1 MGFIIN
7 EIKDKYRI
15 LLHKVNEEPIA
26 ELLFSTL
33 DSIKNSMN
41 EVGQIELTVNKYYIS
56 QIGKVKKKYLHY
68 DDIKNERMISLD
80 GAFYV
85 IKDIKEDTKN
95 DVKII
100 TAYSKEK
107 KLEKISISIE
117 DLGFYL
123 QGSDEEKN
131 IFSLDDYMYDETG
144 WRFGHIDDIVKYN
157 DFSEHLLIDEISY
170 DESLGSLSVDGSY
183 DSDEGN
189 LQLNVQNKTP
199 KMRWQ
204 ESVNTSWLDYLSKT
218 ISTQFDC
225 YVHFDN
231 KNQLV
236 DLYDMSS
243 FGENLNLAL
252 SYDNYIKSLE
262 KSSSSSDLVTKLV
275 LIGNEEECVIEDY
288 TVTGTNYIEDYSYYI
303 NNEEMSRE
311 LINALNKYNEMTAQR
326 SVTWKTLRENKIQ
339 LESDLTN
346 KKNEELNKLSMIKVL
361 KENYNFYSGKMGTDE
376 DVTGT
381 YTQLASETAD
391 QIQAYENESRDL
403 YNAIQDLELQI
414 DLTEKA
420 IKEINILCQ
429 KKTATDENGNVIFG
443 TDDRLLNELKK
454 FISSETFSDDSYYD
468 AEEMIMSGEKKLD
481 ILSKPTRTWD
491 IDVEDFTR
499 RLVSN
504 NFRKQWK
511 GTLGLGD
518 IIYLLN
524 RDGSEEFIYFV
535 GYEKNYKSKSLSL
548 TLSDKKESEEV
559 VRYINDWLKT
569 FKANDKLLKR
579 NGRILNIVKSNR
591 INIKRSEVR

>member
-1 MGFIIN
+1 MGVIIN
-7 EIKDKYRI
+7 EIKNSYRI
-15 LLHKVNEEPIA
+15 LLHKVNEDPIG

-33 DSIKNSMN
+33 NSIKNSLN
-41 EVGQIELTVNKYYIS
+41 EVGQIELTVNKYYVS
-56 QIGKVKKKYLHY
+56 QIGKHKKKYLYY

-95 DVKII
+95 DIKTV

-123 QGSDEEKN
+123 QDSDEEKN

-144 WRFGHIDDIVKYN
+144 WRFGHIDDSVKYN
-157 DFSEHLLIDEISY
+157 E
-170 DESLGSLSVDGSY
+170 
-183 DSDEGN
+183 
-189 LQLNVQNKTP
+189 LNANSP

-204 ESVNTSWLDYLSKT
+204 ESINTSWLDYLSKT

-225 YVHFDN
+225 YVYFDN

-288 TVTGTNYIEDYSYYI
+288 TVTGTNYIENYSYYI
-303 NNEEMSRE
+303 NNEEMSLE

-326 SVTWKTLRENKIQ
+326 SVTWKTLRQNKIQ

-361 KENYNFYSGKMGTDE
+361 KENYSFYVNKMGTEE

-381 YTQLASETAD
+381 YTKLATETAEKI
-391 QIQAYENESRDL
+391 QICENESRDL
-403 YNAIQDLELQI
+403 YLAIQDLELQI

-481 ILSKPTRTWD
+481 ILSKPTRTWA

-504 NFRKQWK
+504 KFRQQWK
-511 GTLGLGD
+511 GILGLGD

-535 GYEKNYKSKSLSL
+535 GYEKNYRSKSLSL

-569 FKANDKLLKR
+569 VKANDRLLNR
-579 NGRILNIVKSNR
+579 NRRILNIVKSNR

>member
-1 MGFIIN
+1 MGVIIN
-7 EIKDKYRI
+7 EIKDSYRV
-15 LLHKVNEEPIA
+15 LLHKVNEDPIG

-41 EVGQIELTVNKYYIS
+41 EVGQIQLTVNKYYIS
-56 QIGKVKKKYLHY
+56 QIGKIKKIYPYY
-68 DDIKNERMISLD
+68 DEIKNERMISLD

-95 DVKII
+95 DTKII

-123 QGSDEEKN
+123 QGSDEENN
-131 IFSLDDYMYDETG
+131 IYSLEDYMYDETG
-144 WRFGHIDDIVKYN
+144 WRFGHIDDVVKYN
-157 DFSEHLLIDEISY
+157 EFSEHLIIDEISY
-170 DESLGSLSVDGSY
+170 EESTGILSVDGSY
-183 DSDEGN
+183 DSTDGN

-236 DLYDMSS
+236 NLYDMSS

-275 LIGNEEECVIEDY
+275 LIGNEEECIISDY
-288 TVTGTNYIEDYSYYI
+288 TVTGTNYIENYSYYM
-303 NNEEMSRE
+303 NNKEMSQE

-326 SVTWKTLRENKIQ
+326 SITWKTLRENKIQ
-339 LESDLTN
+339 LETDLTN
-346 KKNEELNKLSMIKVL
+346 KKYEESNKLAMIKVL
-361 KENYNFYSGKMGTDE
+361 KENYSFYISKVGTDE

-381 YTQLASETAD
+381 YAKLAADTATQIET
-391 QIQAYENESRDL
+391 YETQSRDL
-403 YNAIQDLELQI
+403 YNAIQNLELQI
-414 DLTEKA
+414 DLTEKS
-420 IKEINILCQ
+420 IKDINILCK
-429 KKTATDENGNVIFG
+429 KKTSTDENGNLIFG
-443 TDDRLLNELKK
+443 TDDKLLNELKK

-468 AEEMIMSGEKKLD
+468 AEEMIASGEKKLD

-499 RLVSN
+499 KLISN
-504 NFRKQWK
+504 KFRQQWK
-511 GTLGLGD
+511 GVLGLGD

-524 RDGSEEFIYFV
+524 KDGSEEFIYFV
-535 GYEKNYKSKSLSL
+535 GYEKDYKSKSLSL

-569 FKANDKLLKR
+569 VKANDKLLNR
-579 NGRILNIVKSNR
+579 NRRILNIVKGNR
-591 INIKRSEVR
+591 INIKRSEVK

>member
-1 MGFIIN
+1 MGAIIN
-7 EIKDKYRI
+7 EIKDSYRI
-15 LLHKVNEEPIA
+15 LLHKVNEEPIG

-41 EVGQIELTVNKYYIS
+41 EIGQIELTVNKYYIS

-95 DVKII
+95 DVKTI

-123 QGSDEEKN
+123 QGSDEENN
-131 IFSLDDYMYDETG
+131 IYSLDDYMYDETG

-170 DESLGSLSVDGSY
+170 DESLGSLSVDGYY
-183 DSDEGN
+183 DSTEGN

-236 DLYDMSS
+236 NLYDMSS

-339 LESDLTN
+339 LEGDLTN

-361 KENYNFYSGKMGTDE
+361 KENYSFYSGKMGTDE

-391 QIQAYENESRDL
+391 QIQAYENQSKDL

-443 TDDRLLNELKK
+443 TDDKLLNELKK

-468 AEEMIMSGEKKLD
+468 AQEMIMSGEKKLD

-504 NFRKQWK
+504 NFRQQWK
-511 GTLGLGD
+511 GILGLGD

-524 RDGSEEFIYFV
+524 KDGSEEFIYFV

>member
-1 MGFIIN
+1 MGVIIN
-7 EIKDKYRI
+7 EIKDSYRI
-15 LLHKVNEEPIA
+15 LLHKVNEDPIC

-33 DSIKNSMN
+33 DSIKSSMN
-41 EVGQIELTVNKYYIS
+41 EVGQIQLTVNKYYIN
-56 QIGKVKKKYLHY
+56 QIGKTKKKYPYY

-95 DVKII
+95 DTKII

-123 QGSDEEKN
+123 QDSDEANN
-131 IFSLDDYMYDETG
+131 IYSLEDYMYDETG

-157 DFSEHLLIDEISY
+157 EFSEHLIIDEISY
-170 DESLGSLSVDGSY
+170 DGNIGSLSVDGSY
-183 DSDEGN
+183 DFTEGN
-189 LQLNVQNKTP
+189 LQLNVQNETP

-204 ESVNTSWLDYLSKT
+204 ESVNTSWLDYLNKT

-236 DLYDMSS
+236 NLYDMSS

-262 KSSSSSDLVTKLV
+262 KTSSSSDLVTKLV

-288 TVTGTNYIEDYSYYI
+288 TVTGTNYIENYSYYMD
-303 NNEEMSRE
+303 NEEMSRE
-311 LINALNKYNEMTAQR
+311 LINALNKYYEMTAQR

-339 LESDLTN
+339 LETDLTN
-346 KKNEELNKLSMIKVL
+346 KKYEESNKLAMIKKL
-361 KENYNFYSGKMGTDE
+361 KESYSLYIGKAGTEE

-381 YTQLASETAD
+381 YTKLAAETVA
-391 QIQAYENESRDL
+391 QIEIYENESKDL

-414 DLTEKA
+414 DLTDKS
-420 IKEINILCQ
+420 IKDINILCQ

-504 NFRKQWK
+504 KFRQQWK
-511 GTLGLGD
+511 GVLGLGD

-524 RDGSEEFIYFV
+524 KDDSEEFIYFV
-535 GYEKNYKSKSLSL
+535 GYEKNYRSKSLSL

-569 FKANDKLLKR
+569 FKANDRLLNR
-579 NGRILNIVKSNR
+579 NRRILNIVKSNR
-591 INIKRSEVR
+591 INIKRSEVK

>member
-1 MGFIIN
+1 MGVIIN
-7 EIKDKYRI
+7 EIKDNYRI
-15 LLHKVNEEPIA
+15 LLHKVNEEPIG

-80 GAFYV
+80 GSFYV

-95 DVKII
+95 DVKTV

-123 QGSDEEKN
+123 QGSDEENN
-131 IFSLDDYMYDETG
+131 IYSLDDYMYEETG

-157 DFSEHLLIDEISY
+157 EFSEHLLIDEISY
-170 DESLGSLSVDGSY
+170 EESLGSLSVDGNY
-183 DSDEGN
+183 DSTEGN

-236 DLYDMSS
+236 NLYDMSS

-311 LINALNKYNEMTAQR
+311 LINALNKYNEMTKQR

-361 KENYNFYSGKMGTDE
+361 KENYSFYSGKMGTDE

-381 YTQLASETAD
+381 YTQLAAETAD

>member
-1 MGFIIN
+1 MGVIIN
-7 EIKDKYRI
+7 EIKDSYRI
-15 LLHKVNEEPIA
+15 LLHKVNEDPIC

-33 DSIKNSMN
+33 DSVKNSLN

-56 QIGKVKKKYLHY
+56 QIGKIKKRYPYY
-68 DDIKNERMISLD
+68 DFIKNERMISLD

-95 DVKII
+95 DTKTV

-123 QGSDEEKN
+123 QGSDEANN
-131 IFSLDDYMYDETG
+131 IYSLDDYMYDETG
-144 WRFGHIDDIVKYN
+144 WKFGHIDDVVKYN
-157 DFSEHLLIDEISY
+157 EFSEHLLIDEISY
-170 DESLGSLSVDGSY
+170 DENVGSLSVDGSY
-183 DSDEGN
+183 DSNEGD

-204 ESVNTSWLDYLSKT
+204 ESINTSWLDYLSKT
-218 ISTQFDC
+218 IPTQFDC

-236 DLYDMSS
+236 NLYDMNS

-288 TVTGTNYIEDYSYYI
+288 TVTGTNYIENYSYYM
-303 NNEEMSRE
+303 NNEEMSQE
-311 LINALNKYNEMTAQR
+311 LINALDKYNEMTVQR
-326 SVTWKTLRENKIQ
+326 SVTWKILRENKIQ
-339 LESDLTN
+339 LETDLTN
-346 KKNEELNKLSMIKVL
+346 KKYEESNKLAMIKVL
-361 KENYNFYSGKMGTDE
+361 KENYNFYKSKMGTDE
-376 DVTGT
+376 DVTGN
-381 YTQLASETAD
+381 YTQLAATEAD
-391 QIQAYENESRDL
+391 KIQKYENESKDL
-403 YNAIQDLELQI
+403 YTAIQDLELQI
-414 DLTEKA
+414 DLTEKSIA
-420 IKEINILCQ
+420 NINILCQ

-443 TDDRLLNELKK
+443 TDDKLLNELKK

-511 GTLGLGD
+511 GVLGLGD
-518 IIYLLN
+518 VIYLLN
-524 RDGSEEFIYFV
+524 KDGSEEFIYFV
-535 GYEKNYKSKSLSL
+535 GYEKDYKSKSLSL

-569 FKANDKLLKR
+569 VKANDRLLNR
-579 NGRILNIVKSNR
+579 NRRIFNTVKGNR
-591 INIKRSEVR
+591 INITKSEVK

>member
-1 MGFIIN
+1 MGVIIN
-7 EIKDKYRI
+7 EIKDNYRI

-33 DSIKNSMN
+33 TSIKNSMN
-41 EVGQIELTVNKYYIS
+41 EVGQIELTVSKYYIS
-56 QIGKVKKKYLHY
+56 QIDKVKKKYLPY

-95 DVKII
+95 DVKTV

-144 WRFGHIDDIVKYN
+144 WRFGHIDDVVKYN

-170 DESLGSLSVDGSY
+170 DESLGRLSVDGNY
-183 DSDEGN
+183 DSTEGN

-236 DLYDMSS
+236 NLYDMSS

-303 NNEEMSRE
+303 NNEEMSQE

-339 LESDLTN
+339 LEGDLTN

-361 KENYNFYSGKMGTDE
+361 KENYSFYSGKMGTEE

-381 YTQLASETAD
+381 YTKLATETAD
-391 QIQAYENESRDL
+391 EIQAYENQSKDL
-403 YNAIQDLELQI
+403 YLAIQDLELQI

-468 AEEMIMSGEKKLD
+468 AQEMIMSGEKKLD

-504 NFRKQWK
+504 NFRQQWK
-511 GTLGLGD
+511 GILGLGD

-524 RDGSEEFIYFV
+524 KDGSEEFIYFV

>member
-1 MGFIIN
+1 MGVIIN
-7 EIKDKYRI
+7 EIKDSYRI
-15 LLHKVNEEPIA
+15 LLHKVNEDPIG

-33 DSIKNSMN
+33 NSIKNSLN
-41 EVGQIELTVNKYYIS
+41 EVGQIELTVNKYYVS
-56 QIGKVKKKYLHY
+56 QIGKHKKKYLYY
-68 DDIKNERMISLD
+68 DYIKNERMISLD

-95 DVKII
+95 DVKTV

-123 QGSDEEKN
+123 QDSDEEKN
-131 IFSLDDYMYDETG
+131 IFSLDDFMYEETG
-144 WRFGHIDDIVKYN
+144 WRFGHIDDSVKYN
-157 DFSEHLLIDEISY
+157 DFSEDLIIDEISY
-170 DESLGSLSVDGSY
+170 DEETGELLVDGIF
-183 DSDEGN
+183 DDETGN
-189 LQLNVQNKTP
+189 LQLNVPNKTP

-204 ESVNTSWLDYLSKT
+204 ESINTSWLDYLSKT

-275 LIGNEEECVIEDY
+275 LIGNEEECVISDY
-288 TVTGTNYIEDYSYYI
+288 TVTGTNYIENYSYYM
-303 NNEEMSRE
+303 NNEEMSQE
-311 LINALNKYNEMTAQR
+311 LINALNKYNEMTSQR
-326 SVTWKTLRENKIQ
+326 SVTWKTLRQNKIQ

-346 KKNEELNKLSMIKVL
+346 KKNEELNKLAMIKVL
-361 KENYNFYSGKMGTDE
+361 KENYNFYKSKMGTEE

-381 YTQLASETAD
+381 YTKLAAETAEE
-391 QIQAYENESRDL
+391 IQLYENQSRDL
-403 YNAIQDLELQI
+403 YLAIQDLELQI

-443 TDDRLLNELKK
+443 TDERLLNELKK

-504 NFRKQWK
+504 KFRQQWK
-511 GTLGLGD
+511 GVLGLGD

-524 RDGSEEFIYFV
+524 KDDSEEFIYFV
-535 GYEKNYKSKSLSL
+535 GYEKNYRSKSLSL

-569 FKANDKLLKR
+569 VKANDRLLNR
-579 NGRILNIVKSNR
+579 NRRILNIVKSNR
-591 INIKRSEVR
+591 INIKRSEVK

>member
-1 MGFIIN
+1 MGVIIN
-7 EIKDKYRI
+7 EIKDSYRI
-15 LLHKVNEEPIA
+15 LLHKVNEDPIG

-33 DSIKNSMN
+33 NSIKNSLN
-41 EVGQIELTVNKYYIS
+41 EVGQIELTVNKYYVS
-56 QIGKVKKKYLHY
+56 QIGKHKKKYLYY
-68 DDIKNERMISLD
+68 DYIKNERMISLD

-95 DVKII
+95 DVKTV

-123 QGSDEEKN
+123 QDSDEEKN

-144 WRFGHIDDIVKYN
+144 WRFGHIDDSVKYN
-157 DFSEHLLIDEISY
+157 E
-170 DESLGSLSVDGSY
+170 
-183 DSDEGN
+183 
-189 LQLNVQNKTP
+189 LNANSP

-204 ESVNTSWLDYLSKT
+204 ESINTSWLDYLSKT

-225 YVHFDN
+225 YVYFDN

-288 TVTGTNYIEDYSYYI
+288 TVTGTNYIENYSYYI
-303 NNEEMSRE
+303 NNEEMSLE

-326 SVTWKTLRENKIQ
+326 SVTWKTLRQNKIQ

-361 KENYNFYSGKMGTDE
+361 KENYSFYVSKMGTEE

-381 YTQLASETAD
+381 YTKLATETAEKI
-391 QIQAYENESRDL
+391 QICENESRDL
-403 YNAIQDLELQI
+403 YLAIQDLELQI

-468 AEEMIMSGEKKLD
+468 AEEMIISGEKKLD

-504 NFRKQWK
+504 NFRQQWK
-511 GTLGLGD
+511 GILGLGD

-535 GYEKNYKSKSLSL
+535 GYEKNYSSKSLSL

-569 FKANDKLLKR
+569 VKANDRLLNR
-579 NGRILNIVKSNR
+579 NRRILNIVKSNR

>member
-1 MGFIIN
+1 M
-7 EIKDKYRI
+7 
-15 LLHKVNEEPIA
+15 
-26 ELLFSTL
+26 
-33 DSIKNSMN
+33 
-41 EVGQIELTVNKYYIS
+41 
-56 QIGKVKKKYLHY
+56 
-68 DDIKNERMISLD
+68 
-80 GAFYV
+80 
-85 IKDIKEDTKN
+85 
-95 DVKII
+95 
-100 TAYSKEK
+100 
-107 KLEKISISIE
+107 
-117 DLGFYL
+117 
-123 QGSDEEKN
+123 
-131 IFSLDDYMYDETG
+131 
-144 WRFGHIDDIVKYN
+144 
-157 DFSEHLLIDEISY
+157 
-170 DESLGSLSVDGSY
+170 
-183 DSDEGN
+183 
-189 LQLNVQNKTP
+189 
-199 KMRWQ
+199 
-204 ESVNTSWLDYLSKT
+204 
-218 ISTQFDC
+218 
-225 YVHFDN
+225 
-231 KNQLV
+231 
-236 DLYDMSS
+236 
-243 FGENLNLAL
+243 AL

-303 NNEEMSRE
+303 NNEEMSQK
-311 LINALNKYNEMTAQR
+311 LINALNKYNEMTSQR

-361 KENYNFYSGKMGTDE
+361 KENYSFYSGKMGTDE
-376 DVTGT
+376 DVNGT
-381 YTQLASETAD
+381 YTQLAAETAD
-391 QIQAYENESRDL
+391 QIQTYENQSKDL

-414 DLTEKA
+414 DLVEKSIA
-420 IKEINILCQ
+420 NINILCQ
-429 KKTATDENGNVIFG
+429 KKTSTDENGDLIFG

-504 NFRKQWK
+504 NFRQQWR
-511 GTLGLGD
+511 GVLGLGD

-535 GYEKNYKSKSLSL
+535 GYEKNYRSKSLSL

-559 VRYINDWLKT
+559 VRYMNDWLKT

>member
-1 MGFIIN
+1 MGVIIN
-7 EIKDKYRI
+7 EIKDSYRI
-15 LLHKVNEEPIA
+15 LLHKVNEDPIG

-41 EVGQIELTVNKYYIS
+41 EVGQIQLTVNKYYIN
-56 QIGKVKKKYLHY
+56 QIGKIKKIYPYY
-68 DDIKNERMISLD
+68 DEIKNERMISLD
-80 GAFYV
+80 GSFYV

-95 DVKII
+95 DIKTI

-123 QGSDEEKN
+123 QGSDEQNN
-131 IFSLDDYMYDETG
+131 IYSLDDYMYEETG

-157 DFSEHLLIDEISY
+157 EFSEHLIIDELSY
-170 DESLGSLSVDGSY
+170 EESTGTLSVDSSY
-183 DSDEGN
+183 DSTDGN
-189 LQLNVQNKTP
+189 LQLNVQNRTP

-204 ESVNTSWLDYLSKT
+204 ESINTSWLDYLSKT

-236 DLYDMSS
+236 NLYDMSL

-275 LIGNEEECVIEDY
+275 LIGNEEECVISDY
-288 TVTGTNYIEDYSYYI
+288 TVTGTSYIENYSYYM
-303 NNEEMSRE
+303 NNEEMSQE

-339 LESDLTN
+339 LEKDLAN
-346 KKNEELNKLSMIKVL
+346 KKYEEKNKLEMIKVL
-361 KENYNFYSGKMGTDE
+361 KENYSFYISKAGTDE

-381 YTQLASETAD
+381 YTKLAAETAA
-391 QIQAYENESRDL
+391 QIETYETQSRDL
-403 YNAIQDLELQI
+403 YNAIQNLELQI
-414 DLTEKA
+414 DLTEKS
-420 IKEINILCQ
+420 IKDINILCQ
-429 KKTATDENGNVIFG
+429 KKTSTDENGNLIFG

-468 AEEMIMSGEKKLD
+468 AEEMIASGEKKLD

-499 RLVSN
+499 KLVSN
-504 NFRKQWK
+504 KFRQQWK
-511 GTLGLGD
+511 GVLGLGD
-518 IIYLLN
+518 VIYLLN
-524 RDGSEEFIYFV
+524 KDNTEEFIYFV
-535 GYEKNYKSKSLSL
+535 GYEKDYKSKSLSL

-559 VRYINDWLKT
+559 VRYMNDWLKT
-569 FKANDKLLKR
+569 FKANAKLLER
-579 NGRILNIVKSNR
+579 NERIFNIVKGNR
-591 INIKRSEVR
+591 INIKRSEVK

>member
-1 MGFIIN
+1 MGVIIN
-7 EIKDKYRI
+7 EIKDSYRI
-15 LLHKVNEEPIA
+15 LLHKVNEEPIG

-33 DSIKNSMN
+33 NSIKNSMN

-56 QIGKVKKKYLHY
+56 QIGKVKKKYLPY

-95 DVKII
+95 DVKTI

-123 QGSDEEKN
+123 QGSDEENN
-131 IFSLDDYMYDETG
+131 IYSLDDYMYEETG
-144 WRFGHIDDIVKYN
+144 WRFGHIDDVVKYN
-157 DFSEHLLIDEISY
+157 EFSEHLLIDEISY
-170 DESLGSLSVDGSY
+170 DENLGSLSVDGSY
-183 DSDEGN
+183 DSTEGN

-236 DLYDMSS
+236 NLYDMSS

-361 KENYNFYSGKMGTDE
+361 KENYSFYSGKMGTDE

-381 YTQLASETAD
+381 YTQLAAETAD
-391 QIQAYENESRDL
+391 QIQVYENQSKDL

-443 TDDRLLNELKK
+443 TDDKLLNELKK

-504 NFRKQWK
+504 NFRQQWR
-511 GTLGLGD
+511 GVLGLGD

-535 GYEKNYKSKSLSL
+535 GYDKNYKSKSLSL

-559 VRYINDWLKT
+559 VRYMNDWLKT
-569 FKANDKLLKR
+569 FKANDRLLNR
-579 NGRILNIVKSNR
+579 NRRILNIVKGNR

>member
-1 MGFIIN
+1 MGVIIN
-7 EIKDKYRI
+7 EIKDSYRI
-15 LLHKVNEEPIA
+15 LLHKVNEEPIG

-95 DVKII
+95 DVKTV

-123 QGSDEEKN
+123 QGSDEENN
-131 IFSLDDYMYDETG
+131 IYSLDDYMYEETG
-144 WRFGHIDDIVKYN
+144 WRFGHIDDVVKYN
-157 DFSEHLLIDEISY
+157 EFSEHLLIDEISY
-170 DESLGSLSVDGSY
+170 DENLGSLSVDGSY
-183 DSDEGN
+183 DSTEGN

-262 KSSSSSDLVTKLV
+262 KSSSSSDLVTKLI

-339 LESDLTN
+339 LEGDLTN

-361 KENYNFYSGKMGTDE
+361 KENYSFYSGKMGTDE

-381 YTQLASETAD
+381 YTQLAAETAD
-391 QIQAYENESRDL
+391 QIQVYENQSKDL

-443 TDDRLLNELKK
+443 TDDKLLNELKK

>member
-1 MGFIIN
+1 MGVIIN
-7 EIKDKYRI
+7 EIKDSYRI
-15 LLHKVNEEPIA
+15 LLHKVNEEPIG

-80 GAFYV
+80 GSFYV

-95 DVKII
+95 DVKTV

-123 QGSDEEKN
+123 QGSDEENN
-131 IFSLDDYMYDETG
+131 IYSLDNYMYDETG

-170 DESLGSLSVDGSY
+170 DESLGSLSVDGNY
-183 DSDEGN
+183 DSTEGN

-303 NNEEMSRE
+303 DNEEMSRE

-339 LESDLTN
+339 LEGDLTN

-361 KENYNFYSGKMGTDE
+361 KENYSFYSGKMGTDE

-391 QIQAYENESRDL
+391 QIQAYENQSKDL

-468 AEEMIMSGEKKLD
+468 AEEMIMSGGKKLD

-504 NFRKQWK
+504 NFRQQWK

-535 GYEKNYKSKSLSL
+535 GYEKNYRSKSLSL

-569 FKANDKLLKR
+569 VKANDKLLNKNR
-579 NGRILNIVKSNR
+579 RILNIVKSNR
-591 INIKRSEVR
+591 INIKRSEVK

>member
-1 MGFIIN
+1 MGVIIN
-7 EIKDKYRI
+7 EIKDSYRI
-15 LLHKVNEEPIA
+15 LLHKVNEEPIG

-33 DSIKNSMN
+33 ISIKNSMN

-56 QIGKVKKKYLHY
+56 QIGKVKKKYLPY

-95 DVKII
+95 DVKTI

-123 QGSDEEKN
+123 QGSDEENN
-131 IFSLDDYMYDETG
+131 IYSLDDYMYEETG

-157 DFSEHLLIDEISY
+157 EFSEHLLIDEISY
-170 DESLGSLSVDGSY
+170 EESLGSLSVDGSY
-183 DSDEGN
+183 DSTAGN

-303 NNEEMSRE
+303 NNEEMSQK
-311 LINALNKYNEMTAQR
+311 LINALNKYNEMTSQR

-361 KENYNFYSGKMGTDE
+361 KENYSFYSGKMGTDE
-376 DVTGT
+376 DVNGT
-381 YTQLASETAD
+381 YTQLAAETAD
-391 QIQAYENESRDL
+391 QIQTYENQSKDL

-414 DLTEKA
+414 DLVEKSIA
-420 IKEINILCQ
+420 NINILCQ
-429 KKTATDENGNVIFG
+429 KKTSTDENGDLIFG

-504 NFRKQWK
+504 NFRQQWR
-511 GTLGLGD
+511 GVLGLGD

-535 GYEKNYKSKSLSL
+535 GYEKNYRSKSLSL

-559 VRYINDWLKT
+559 VRYMNDWLKT

>member
-1 MGFIIN
+1 MGVIIN
-7 EIKDKYRI
+7 EIKDSYRI
-15 LLHKVNEEPIA
+15 LLHKVNEEPIG
-26 ELLFSTL
+26 ELMFSTL
-33 DSIKNSMN
+33 NSIKNSLN

-56 QIGKVKKKYLHY
+56 QIGKHKKKYLYY
-68 DDIKNERMISLD
+68 DYIKNERMISLD

-95 DVKII
+95 DVKTV

-123 QGSDEEKN
+123 QDSDEEKN
-131 IFSLDDYMYDETG
+131 IFSLDDYMYEETG
-144 WRFGHIDDIVKYN
+144 WRFGHIDDTVKYN
-157 DFSEHLLIDEISY
+157 DFSENLLIDEISY
-170 DESLGSLSVDGSY
+170 DENAGNLSVDGAF
-183 DSDEGN
+183 DSTEGN

-204 ESVNTSWLDYLSKT
+204 ESINTSWLDYLSKT

-225 YVHFDN
+225 YVYFDN

-288 TVTGTNYIEDYSYYI
+288 TVTGTNYIENYSYYI
-303 NNEEMSRE
+303 NNEEMSLE
-311 LINALNKYNEMTAQR
+311 LINALNKYNEMTSQR
-326 SVTWKTLRENKIQ
+326 SVTWKTLRQNKIQ

-361 KENYNFYSGKMGTDE
+361 KENYSFYVSKMGTEE

-381 YTQLASETAD
+381 YTKLATETAEKI
-391 QIQAYENESRDL
+391 QICENESRDL
-403 YNAIQDLELQI
+403 YLAIQDLELQI

-504 NFRKQWK
+504 KFRQQWK
-511 GTLGLGD
+511 GVLGLGD

-524 RDGSEEFIYFV
+524 KDDSEEFIYFV
-535 GYEKNYKSKSLSL
+535 GYEKNYRSKSLSL

-569 FKANDKLLKR
+569 VKANDRLLNR
-579 NGRILNIVKSNR
+579 NRRILNIVKSNR

>member
-1 MGFIIN
+1 MGVIIN
-7 EIKDKYRI
+7 EIKDSYRV
-15 LLHKVNEEPIA
+15 LLHKVNEDPIG

-41 EVGQIELTVNKYYIS
+41 EVGQIQLTVNKYYIS
-56 QIGKVKKKYLHY
+56 QIGKIKKIYPYY
-68 DDIKNERMISLD
+68 DEIKNERMISLD

-95 DVKII
+95 DTKII

-123 QGSDEEKN
+123 QGSDEENN
-131 IFSLDDYMYDETG
+131 IYSLEDYMYDETG
-144 WRFGHIDDIVKYN
+144 WRFGHIDDVVKYN
-157 DFSEHLLIDEISY
+157 EFSEHLIIDEISY
-170 DESLGSLSVDGSY
+170 EESTGILSVDGSY
-183 DSDEGN
+183 DSTDGN

-236 DLYDMSS
+236 NLYDMSS

-275 LIGNEEECVIEDY
+275 LIGNEEECVISDY
-288 TVTGTNYIEDYSYYI
+288 TVTGTNYIENYSYYM
-303 NNEEMSRE
+303 NNKEMSQE

-326 SVTWKTLRENKIQ
+326 SITWKTLRENKIQ
-339 LESDLTN
+339 LETDLTN
-346 KKNEELNKLSMIKVL
+346 KKYEESNKLAMIKVL
-361 KENYNFYSGKMGTDE
+361 KENYSFYISKVGTDE

-381 YTQLASETAD
+381 YTKLAADTATQIET
-391 QIQAYENESRDL
+391 YETQSRDL
-403 YNAIQDLELQI
+403 YNAIQNLELQI
-414 DLTEKA
+414 DLTEKS
-420 IKEINILCQ
+420 IKDINILCK
-429 KKTATDENGNVIFG
+429 KKTSTDENGNLIFG
-443 TDDRLLNELKK
+443 TDDKLLNELKK
-454 FISSETFSDDSYYD
+454 FVSSETFSDDSYYD
-468 AEEMIMSGEKKLD
+468 AEEMIVSGEKKLD

-499 RLVSN
+499 KLISN
-504 NFRKQWK
+504 KFRQQWK
-511 GTLGLGD
+511 GVLGLGD

-524 RDGSEEFIYFV
+524 KDGSEEFIYFV
-535 GYEKNYKSKSLSL
+535 GYEKDYKSKSLSL

-569 FKANDKLLKR
+569 VKANDKLLNR
-579 NGRILNIVKSNR
+579 NRRILNIVKGNR
-591 INIKRSEVR
+591 INIKRSEVK

>member
-1 MGFIIN
+1 MGVIIN
-7 EIKDKYRI
+7 EIKDSYRI
-15 LLHKVNEEPIA
+15 LLHKVNEDPIG

-33 DSIKNSMN
+33 NSIKNSLN
-41 EVGQIELTVNKYYIS
+41 EVGQIELTVNKYYVS
-56 QIGKVKKKYLHY
+56 QIGKHKKKYLYY
-68 DDIKNERMISLD
+68 DYIKNERMISLD

-95 DVKII
+95 DVKTV

-123 QGSDEEKN
+123 QDSDEEKN
-131 IFSLDDYMYDETG
+131 IFSLDDYMYEETG
-144 WRFGHIDDIVKYN
+144 WRFGHIDDSVKYN
-157 DFSEHLLIDEISY
+157 E
-170 DESLGSLSVDGSY
+170 
-183 DSDEGN
+183 
-189 LQLNVQNKTP
+189 LNANSP

-204 ESVNTSWLDYLSKT
+204 ESINTSWLDYLSKT

-288 TVTGTNYIEDYSYYI
+288 TVTGTNYIENYSYYI
-303 NNEEMSRE
+303 NNEEMSLE
-311 LINALNKYNEMTAQR
+311 LINALNKYNEMTSQR
-326 SVTWKTLRENKIQ
+326 SVTWKTLRQNKIQ

-361 KENYNFYSGKMGTDE
+361 KENYSFYVSKMGTEE

-381 YTQLASETAD
+381 YTKLATETAEKI
-391 QIQAYENESRDL
+391 QICENESRDL
-403 YNAIQDLELQI
+403 YLAIQDLELQI

-504 NFRKQWK
+504 KFRQQWK
-511 GTLGLGD
+511 GVLGLGD

-524 RDGSEEFIYFV
+524 KDDSEEFIYFV
-535 GYEKNYKSKSLSL
+535 GYEKNYRSKSLSL

-569 FKANDKLLKR
+569 VKANDRLLNR
-579 NGRILNIVKSNR
+579 NRRILNIVKSNR

>member
-1 MGFIIN
+1 MGVIIN
-7 EIKDKYRI
+7 EIKDSYRI
-15 LLHKVNEEPIA
+15 LLHKVNEDPIC

-33 DSIKNSMN
+33 DSVKNSLN
-41 EVGQIELTVNKYYIS
+41 EVGEIQLTVNKYYIS
-56 QIGKVKKKYLHY
+56 QIGKIKKRYPYY
-68 DDIKNERMISLD
+68 DFIKNERMISLD

-95 DVKII
+95 DTKTI

-123 QGSDEEKN
+123 QGSDEANN
-131 IFSLDDYMYDETG
+131 IYSLDDYMYDETG
-144 WRFGHIDDIVKYN
+144 WRFGHIDDVVKYN
-157 DFSEHLLIDEISY
+157 EFSEHLLIDEISY
-170 DESLGSLSVDGSY
+170 DENVGSLSVDGSY
-183 DSDEGN
+183 DSNEGD

-204 ESVNTSWLDYLSKT
+204 ESINTSWLDYLSKT
-218 ISTQFDC
+218 IPTQFDC

-236 DLYDMSS
+236 NLYDMNS

-262 KSSSSSDLVTKLV
+262 KSTSSSDLVTKLV

-288 TVTGTNYIEDYSYYI
+288 TVTGTNYIENYSYYM
-303 NNEEMSRE
+303 NNEEMSQE
-311 LINALNKYNEMTAQR
+311 LINALNKYNEMTEQR
-326 SVTWKTLRENKIQ
+326 RVTWKTLRENKIQ
-339 LESDLTN
+339 LETELTN
-346 KKNEELNKLSMIKVL
+346 KKYEEKNKIEMIKKL
-361 KENYNFYSGKMGTDE
+361 KENYNFYISKAGTDE
-376 DVTGT
+376 DVTGN
-381 YTQLASETAD
+381 YNQLAAAEAD
-391 QIQAYENESRDL
+391 KIQKYENESKDL
-403 YNAIQDLELQI
+403 YTAIQDLELQI
-414 DLTEKA
+414 DLTEKSIA
-420 IKEINILCQ
+420 NINILCQ

-443 TDDRLLNELKK
+443 TDDKLLNELKK

-504 NFRKQWK
+504 NFRQQWK
-511 GTLGLGD
+511 GVLGLGD
-518 IIYLLN
+518 VIYLLN
-524 RDGSEEFIYFV
+524 KDGSEEFIYFV
-535 GYEKNYKSKSLSL
+535 GYEKDYKSKSLSL

-569 FKANDKLLKR
+569 VKANDRLLNR
-579 NGRILNIVKSNR
+579 NRRIFNTVKGNR
-591 INIKRSEVR
+591 INITKSEVK